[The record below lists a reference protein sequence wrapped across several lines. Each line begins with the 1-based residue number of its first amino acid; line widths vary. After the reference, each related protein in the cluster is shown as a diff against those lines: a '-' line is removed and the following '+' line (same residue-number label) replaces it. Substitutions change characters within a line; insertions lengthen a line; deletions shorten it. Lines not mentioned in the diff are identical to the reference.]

1 MNDITEQRTMTE
13 TFAPQADSELHRIPV
28 LKDEEELIEM
38 STDFNLEEFQVV
50 RREFFAHIREPAVT
64 FNNRKFYVNS
74 ACLTKFP
81 HTDYV
86 QALINPHTKILAL
99 RPCGENERGSFQW
112 CSIGQGKR
120 KPRQTT
126 CTLFFLKMFD
136 MMDWNPDH
144 RYKMLGNIIRAN
156 GEYLIAFDLTST
168 EVYQRTY
175 DAEGA
180 KSTVSRT
187 PVYPIGWQN
196 QFGMTLNEHKLAI
209 QGTDKRTNYTHR
221 VNLAALHPDNF
232 YEIYSTSFIN
242 KLCSLVEGLD
252 SAYAY
257 RLTGE
262 IIAEENAGVFPLS
275 SLQKIDG
282 LEER

>member
-13 TFAPQADSELHRIPV
+13 TVAPQADSELHKIPV

-175 DAEGA
+175 DAECA
-180 KSTVSRT
+180 KSTASRT

-196 QFGMTLNEHKLAI
+196 QFGMTLNEHKQSML
-209 QGTDKRTNYTHR
+209 
-221 VNLAALHPDNF
+221 VNIFDGYA
-232 YEIYSTSFIN
+232 IYSIKENKAVRQSPTATVTADTVALPEGEVNHERTDSTTSN
-242 KLCSLVEGLD
+242 YSG
-252 SAYAY
+252 
-257 RLTGE
+257 
-262 IIAEENAGVFPLS
+262 
-275 SLQKIDG
+275 
-282 LEER
+282 